1 MEGNFIRWSNVKWD
15 FVRMVSDEMSTNDF
29 CRPPKPVNLMFPGKR
44 DFPSVISMC
53 KKFHGNV
60 TVMKDKG
67 LSDEIGG
74 QWWGKIEPMGVNPDG
89 MLQFF
94 LFIFYWA
101 GQKNLVK
108 DCRETLDCYCV
119 SCKLKSASIAD
130 TL

>member
-1 MEGNFIRWSNVKWD
+1 MQSKFSSSGMEGNFIRWSNVKWD

-89 MLQFF
+89 MLQFL
-94 LFIFYWA
+94 LFILYI
-101 GQKNLVK
+101 NLFNLSWLSSVQLV
-108 DCRETLDCYCV
+108 CGLE
-119 SCKLKSASIAD
+119 
-130 TL
+130 